1 MNLETKNYKSF
12 RIGNVSFENYSQANR
27 CLKGD
32 TVEWDG
38 SKCILN
44 QRANHRT
51 LIGVLELN
59 SKYIYGHTSRG
70 AKIYLFHPMDP
81 AYPPMRV
88 GCSERDTSHNQLALV
103 KFSEWTETLPRGN
116 LIRLL
121 GPVGDLDAERIGL
134 QWLYGRPEFKALS
147 FDLQT
152 SLQRR
157 TRLEEGTINI
167 DPEGCLD
174 IDDVLTLQP
183 SEEGWNLWITIAD
196 VAESIPANSPGDI
209 LASERAQTLYQ
220 NGFAALPMLPK
231 EVSEN
236 SLSLLPLQER
246 QGIALHC
253 IWTGSTL
260 QHKGFE
266 EVTVVNQK
274 SYTYESIYSSSF
286 PTVVLKEIASY
297 LKGEETNDSHEWIAQ
312 LMLLYNLEGAK
323 MLLKGK
329 SGLLRTHALPV
340 QEKLVSYEMIHPD
353 LRIFA
358 FESAKY
364 ELAEEGKVHAT
375 LGSQPYTHLSS
386 PLRRY
391 ADLVNQ
397 RVLKAMLR
405 GVSSEPLPSSL
416 PTKLNEV
423 QKNLKR
429 HDRDLFFLQQI
440 LKAPTGSL
448 DGLVVDS
455 TESKVKVYV
464 PQWKRIVSV
473 NVKSDCQALPGSQVC
488 IDYYA
493 DLKKVSWKERIVFRL
508 KN

>member
-1 MNLETKNYKSF
+1 MNLDTKNYKSF

-32 TVEWDG
+32 IVEWDG
-38 SKCILN
+38 SKCILK
-44 QRANHRT
+44 QRANHRS

-88 GCSERDTSHNQLALV
+88 GCSERNTSHNQLALV

-116 LIRLL
+116 LVRLL
-121 GPVGDLDAERIGL
+121 GPIGDLDAERLGL
-134 QWLYGRPEFKALS
+134 QWLYGRPEFKPLIFDICVSRQPRRRLS
-147 FDLQT
+147 
-152 SLQRR
+152 
-157 TRLEEGTINI
+157 LEEGTINI

-183 SEEGWNLWITIAD
+183 CEEGWNLWITIAD
-196 VAESIPANSPGDI
+196 VAESIPTNSPGDI

-231 EVSEN
+231 EVSEH

-253 IWTGSTL
+253 LWTGSTL
-260 QHKGFE
+260 QIKGFE

-274 SYTYESIYSSSF
+274 SYTYGSIYSSSF
-286 PTVVLKEIASY
+286 PIDVLKEIASY
-297 LKGEETNDSHEWIAQ
+297 LNGEETNDSHEWIAQ

-323 MLLKGK
+323 LLLKAK
-329 SGLLRTHALPV
+329 SGLLRTHAPPV
-340 QEKLVSYEMIHPD
+340 QEKLVSYERIHPD
-353 LRIFA
+353 LRVFA

-397 RVLKAMLR
+397 RVLKAVLR
-405 GVSSEPLPSSL
+405 GVPSEPLPSSL
-416 PTKLNEV
+416 PVKLNEV

-440 LKAPTGSL
+440 LHQPTGSL
-448 DGLVVDS
+448 EGLVVDS
-455 TESKVKVYV
+455 TDSKTKVYV
-464 PQWKRIVSV
+464 PHWKRIVSV
-473 NVKSDCQALPGSQVC
+473 KSDSQPLPGSQVC